1 MSLFDDV
8 LAVVSTFELLYAYVI
23 RGCCCCFHVMWGYVM
38 LIVGNR
44 VGRENILGCV
54 FNSLFVD
61 KFVHV
66 VMFVKNKMPYRFRPN
81 ILMRGVCMI

>member
-1 MSLFDDV
+1 
-8 LAVVSTFELLYAYVI
+8 
-23 RGCCCCFHVMWGYVM
+23 M

-81 ILMRGVCMI
+81 ILMRGVCMN